1 MATPAQPFSFTNQFG
16 TTNIVPLGSL
26 LTTTGTGAGSDVTLY
41 ATSATTQVY
50 NTAAGTVNVRLPLQ
64 APSVGQVFMISN
76 AAGGNNITL
85 TLNVAVDGGGTVL
98 TLPTAKACIV
108 VNNQGTWTEFF
119 LQA

>member
-26 LTTTGTGAGSDVTLY
+26 LTTTGTGGGSDVTLY

-50 NTAAGTVNVRLPLQ
+50 NTAAGTVNVVLPLQ

-76 AAGGNNITL
+76 AAGGNNITIKKNAL
-85 TLNVAVDGGGTVL
+85 DGAGTVV
-98 TLPTAKACIV
+98 TLPTEKACIV
-108 VNNQGTWTEFF
+108 VNDAGTWTEFF